1 MHRETG
7 YKKLQ
12 KTYIPTD
19 IYQRYLLVM
28 LGKNKPKM
36 RGNMKEVQLSPRASQ
51 RIFKELLQHLFKFK
65 KRLC

>member
-28 LGKNKPKM
+28 LGKKQTQNEREHEGGSDVPPCITK
-36 RGNMKEVQLSPRASQ
+36 N
-51 RIFKELLQHLFKFK
+51 I
-65 KRLC
+65 